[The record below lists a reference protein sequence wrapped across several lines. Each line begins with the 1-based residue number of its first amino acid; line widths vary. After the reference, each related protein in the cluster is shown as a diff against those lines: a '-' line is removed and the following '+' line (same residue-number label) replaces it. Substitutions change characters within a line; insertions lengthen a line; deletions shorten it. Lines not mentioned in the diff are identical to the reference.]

1 MKNFSVPKWW
11 NKLTNTNINLKQNK
25 HTKWIH
31 WVVDMYTLIV
41 RSNVAGK
48 PYYMI
53 RNILLFYVY
62 QSKHWRRTSNQN
74 VYYRSA
80 HYDVDYRFW
89 LKNNFNNKNNT
100 KILWNSTEQ
109 LKLKCKLS
117 ICDVKKRSFEIIEL
131 LNVESC
137 RYI

>member
-1 MKNFSVPKWW
+1 MHLNVKIKKKKTVKQNNLMKNFSVPKWW
-11 NKLTNTNINLKQNK
+11 NKLTKTNINLKQNK

-62 QSKHWRRTSNQN
+62 QSKHWGRTSNQN

-89 LKNNFNNKNNT
+89 LRNNFNHTKHYQNT
-100 KILWNSTEQ
+100 LEFNWTIKIEVW
-109 LKLKCKLS
+109 C
-117 ICDVKKRSFEIIEL
+117 
-131 LNVESC
+131 
-137 RYI
+137 